1 MARFADALESNPA
14 PQALGDVTL
23 RYEPSML
30 IGETPKG
37 KPTWRTSATWVAGL
51 SFLLFAAGALILQWD
66 VWVVGLLLGLGAAAI
81 GFAAWLERFE
91 KRQRRFVANFGTVSL
106 RLDFNSPIAGQPRTI
121 VVPFDAVRAT
131 ELRATGRWR
140 VMLVRRL
147 RARGRRCCERC
158 WSRTSPTSSSPTLR
172 GWSGCCG
179 GRSAWAARPPT
190 VPSSTVI
197 RVRPIPPSTGRLQVS
212 SEPRSQAQ
220 VARRVLNPTHGGSPC
235 VPNSSP
241 SPP

>member
-131 ELRATGRWR
+131 ELVRQVDGASCLCVDFERGQALLREVLVAYISDEQLPDASRLER
-140 VMLVRRL
+140 VL
-147 RARGRRCCERC
+147 RGAFGLG
-158 WSRTSPTSSSPTLR
+158 SPPSDSPFFDGDPGQADPTIDRETSSF
-172 GWSGCCG
+172 
-179 GRSAWAARPPT
+179 
-190 VPSSTVI
+190 
-197 RVRPIPPSTGRLQVS
+197 
-212 SEPRSQAQ
+212 E
-220 VARRVLNPTHGGSPC
+220 
-235 VPNSSP
+235 
-241 SPP
+241 